1 MSFLTHAQAHGLII
15 RDLISDGRWHRV
27 PTDDKPKKRN
37 GAYLYDGRRGVVKN
51 WATMDLF
58 SPFPERGAYL
68 HPIDRQDMHE
78 RRKQDEKDEACRHGR
93 AAQEALRQ
101 ISEATLAKHP
111 YLARK
116 GFPEALGLVLEDK
129 LLIPMRDYKSGQVI
143 SLQSIGADKKFLF
156 GGRAKGAIFTIGNKG
171 GQRWLVEGYATGL
184 SVKAALDAMYI
195 QSQVCIC
202 FSASNL
208 QYVAERIPG
217 NRFVFADHDESG
229 TGQRVAEATGLPWV
243 MSPVVGE
250 DANDL
255 HRRAGIWELVRV
267 FKSINK
273 GA

>member
-1 MSFLTHAQAHGLII
+1 MSFLNHAQAYGLII
-15 RDLISDGRWHRV
+15 RELISDGRWHRV
-27 PTDDKPKKRN
+27 PTDDKPRKRN
-37 GAYLYDGRRGVVKN
+37 GAYLWDGERGVVKN
-51 WATMDLF
+51 WATMESF
-58 SPFPERGAYL
+58 SGYPSKESR
-68 HPIDRQDMHE
+68 PIRINRVFRDDDALKH
-78 RRKQDEKDEACRHGR
+78 AR

-101 ISEATLAKHP
+101 ISEATLDKHP

-116 GFPEALGLVLEDK
+116 GFPEALGLVLDKK
-129 LLIPMRDYKSGQVI
+129 LLVPMRDYKSGQVI
-143 SLQSIGADKKFLF
+143 SLQSIGLDKKFLF

-184 SVKAALDAMYI
+184 SVKAALDALYI
-195 QSQVCIC
+195 QAQVCIC

-243 MSPVVGE
+243 MSPVAGE

-255 HRRAGIWELVRV
+255 HQRAGIWELVKLV
-267 FKSINK
+267 KS
-273 GA
+273 ATSVA